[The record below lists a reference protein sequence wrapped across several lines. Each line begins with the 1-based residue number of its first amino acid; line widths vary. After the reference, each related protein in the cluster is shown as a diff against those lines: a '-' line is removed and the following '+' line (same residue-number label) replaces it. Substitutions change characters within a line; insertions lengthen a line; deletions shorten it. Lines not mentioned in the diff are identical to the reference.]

1 MYLIVSIDTEEDMP
15 KWRPEPVTTV
25 KNIHILPEINDL
37 FARHSVRTTYLTDR
51 PVLCD
56 DESCKIIKQLST
68 SGTCEIGMH
77 LHSWN
82 TPPVMSEEAQGRAT
96 VLNLYPREIQE
107 EKITGLH
114 QYFMERLGFAP
125 TSYRAGRYGLTKESA
140 EILAKLEYL
149 ADSSVVP
156 LTDYSD
162 YGAPNYRN
170 HNHKP
175 FWIKRDLHGDLLE
188 IPVTVDLVTRFPQ
201 SFYDLY
207 FAIPNWTR
215 IKGVLN
221 RLNLARMAW
230 LRPTNYTYKEMKQLA
245 DFIIRKSECPVFNIM
260 FHSSELYPGASPYN
274 LTEKHVSEFID
285 RLLRIIRHLTGTHK
299 AVSVTLSEFAK
310 LAKAGDDRLN
320 YAAEELQI
328 FG

>member
-1 MYLIVSIDTEEDMP
+1 MYLLVSIDTEEDMP
-15 KWRPEPVTTV
+15 EWRPEPVTTV
-25 KNIHILPEINDL
+25 KNIQTLPGINDL
-37 FARHSVRTTYLTDR
+37 FARHSVRPTYLTDR

-56 DESCKIIKQLST
+56 DEACKIIKELGT

-96 VLNLYPREIQE
+96 VLNLYPKEIQE

-114 QYFMERLGFAP
+114 QYFMERLEFAP

-140 EILAKLEYL
+140 EILARLGYL

-156 LTDYSD
+156 LNDYSD

-175 FWIKRDLHGDLLE
+175 FWIKRDTHADLLE

-201 SFYDLY
+201 SFHDLY
-207 FAIPNWTR
+207 FAIPNRTR

-221 RLNLARMAW
+221 RLNLARLAW
-230 LRPTNYTYKEMKQLA
+230 LRPTNYTYKEMQQLA

-274 LTEKHVSEFID
+274 LTGKDVSEFTD
-285 RLLRIIRHLTGTHK
+285 RLSRIISYLTERHN
-299 AVSVTLSEFAK
+299 AVSVTLSEFAR

-320 YAAEELQI
+320 YTDGELRI
-328 FG
+328 S